1 MNLNLPVDISNF
13 LKLAEPITKFLK
25 ATFDYA
31 NQIVSLIGI
40 HNAFAS
46 LIVVGAIFY
55 YMLKGGLAENWWKIL
70 IIIIFAILISR
81 I

>member
-1 MNLNLPVDISNF
+1 MSLNLPVDISNF
-13 LKLAEPITKFLK
+13 LKLVEPISKFLK
-25 ATFDYA
+25 ATFDYV

-40 HNAFAS
+40 HNTFAS
-46 LIVVGAIFY
+46 LIVVGAILY

-70 IIIIFAILISR
+70 IIIVFAILISR